1 MKHRLYSVHNMNR
14 IHYIHRVLSS
24 VKSISECS
32 ALYHIAE
39 RRAKRYEKEL
49 KYLEAKHEWFFSE
62 KLRKSIL
69 SVGDK
74 GHTKA
79 IEYCIK
85 KQKKLNENIKIEIEK
100 NYDKEYNVYL
110 L

>member
-1 MKHRLYSVHNMNR
+1 MKHRQYSVHNMTR
-14 IHYIHRVLSS
+14 ILSS

-32 ALYHIAE
+32 AIYHIAE

-62 KLRKSIL
+62 KLRSIL

-74 GHTKA
+74 GYTKA
-79 IEYCIK
+79 IMYK
-85 KQKKLNENIKIEIEK
+85 KTQRKYK
-100 NYDKEYNVYL
+100 N
-110 L
+110 